1 MSTASPVPEQPSIGF
16 DELRETL
23 QRTDDRELAK
33 DAFQRLRAA
42 DGFSHARSI
51 AFLTSLIFVQAVIA
65 LVGLAH
71 AFSAGSFG
79 TTIVDTL
86 NSVVPGAA
94 NLLLKEAVEQ
104 ARTTQVETATSWLPL
119 ILGTLGAIITG
130 TTLLGQIERA
140 MNRTYGVERDRPTLQ
155 KYGRAAVL
163 CLTAGGLTVLAFAI
177 MTFGRELSRGPDPS
191 ALVTIWNLVRWPLAA
206 VLFAAATAA
215 VYKWSPRRRQPHWTW
230 LLGGAVVSVGF
241 FVIVTVLLD
250 ALFQLSSTF
259 GKTYGPLAGLVALSL
274 WSYAVALGLLFGA
287 ALSAQA
293 EAVRAG
299 VPGPTRDTPADPST
313 WTPADRTDTVA
324 VP

>member
-1 MSTASPVPEQPSIGF
+1 MSTARPVPEQP
-16 DELRETL
+16 ELGLDDLRDTL
-23 QRTDDRELAK
+23 KRADDRALVA
-33 DAFQRLRAA
+33 DAFRRLRAA

-79 TTIVDTL
+79 GTIVDTL
-86 NSVVPGAA
+86 DSVVPGAA
-94 NLLLKEAVEQ
+94 NLLLREAVEQ
-104 ARTTQVETATSWLPL
+104 ARSTPVQTATAWLPL
-119 ILGTLGAIITG
+119 VLGTLGALVTG

-140 MNRTYGVERDRPTLQ
+140 TNRTYGIERDRPTLR

-163 CLTAGGLTVLAFAI
+163 CLTAGGLAVLAFAI
-177 MTFGRELSRGPDPS
+177 MTFGRQLSQGREPT
-191 ALVTIWNLVRWPLAA
+191 ALPTAWNLVRWPLAA

-215 VYKWSPRRRQPHWTW
+215 VYRWSPRRRQPRWTW
-230 LLGGAVVSVGF
+230 LLGGAIVSVAIF
-241 FVIVTVLLD
+241 TVVTLIFD

-259 GKTYGPLAGLVALSL
+259 GATYGPLAGIIALSL
-274 WSYAVALGLLFGA
+274 WSYAVSLGLLFGA

-299 VPGPTRDTPADPST
+299 VPGPTRETADDPST
-313 WTPADRTDTVA
+313 WTPTDRADTVA